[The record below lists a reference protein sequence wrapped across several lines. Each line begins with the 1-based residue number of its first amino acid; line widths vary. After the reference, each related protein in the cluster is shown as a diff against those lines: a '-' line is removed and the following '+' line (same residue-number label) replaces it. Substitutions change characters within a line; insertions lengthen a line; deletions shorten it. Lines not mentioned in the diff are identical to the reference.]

1 MLIRGTRLIEGVLI
15 QFFPNRD
22 EIGSGFSVIYGV
34 CQSLRR
40 ILSLK
45 ELRNRTPLVGLG
57 MLHEVSSALA
67 N

>member
-34 CQSLRR
+34 SVPQ
-40 ILSLK
+40 K
-45 ELRNRTPLVGLG
+45 DP
-57 MLHEVSSALA
+57 VS
-67 N
+67 